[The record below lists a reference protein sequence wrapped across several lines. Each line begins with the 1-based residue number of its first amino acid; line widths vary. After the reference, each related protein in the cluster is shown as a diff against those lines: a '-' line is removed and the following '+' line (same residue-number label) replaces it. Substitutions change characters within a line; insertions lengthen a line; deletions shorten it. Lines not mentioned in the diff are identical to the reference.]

1 MAEGELEM
9 MPVLDQWLEGYERAK
24 WDSGGCRFIEL
35 GHFQNVSNHPRDPR
49 PRKVVVI
56 NTRQPVPTVGT
67 QQENTNE

>member
-1 MAEGELEM
+1 M
-9 MPVLDQWLEGYERAK
+9 MYALDTWLEGYERAK
-24 WDSGGCRFIEL
+24 WDSCGCRFLEL

-56 NTRQPVPTVGT
+56 NTRPPVPTVGT